1 MAEMPSDLANW
12 SPEQLAD
19 ARRWIEAWKL
29 AGPEL
34 EQIRRK
40 ELRELDVMRAI
51 QALCFDA
58 DYHVPPRAPKQ
69 TSGLVEQQYWFMKA
83 AGRG

>member
-1 MAEMPSDLANW
+1 MPDEGSELASW
-12 SPEQLAD
+12 TPQQIAD
-19 ARRWIEAWKL
+19 GRRWVEAWKR

-40 ELRELDVMRAI
+40 ELRAIDVMAAI
-51 QALCFDA
+51 RALCFEA
-58 DYHVPPRAPKQ
+58 DYSVPPRAPKA
-69 TSGLVEQQYWFMKA
+69 TSGLVEQQFWFMKA